1 MSKTIQINPSLFNT
15 GGSLSKTKKNREKKQ
30 KPIIAPL
37 ITPNALKNK
46 LLKRIKEHKKEE
58 VSNSNAENKKNTI
71 SDIGIYTDEFNDSIE
86 YLKHL
91 SSFKKNESQQQN
103 KTMKNYG
110 SVVPLVQLDFPDILK
125 EEPIPKQIP
134 IVNNIQPAISLKQ
147 NPVQDPPYGCLKGG
161 SKPTYRNWNSTQKI
175 REPVQQSNLTFSIP
189 QKSAEETDREKRLNI
204 LREKIKMKQQ
214 EKQDDN
220 IIMNTNLIHVN
231 QSSTETPAYLQ
242 INTSA
247 NENVYPQSLE
257 NTQMSS
263 SDVILDPTKEELIQK
278 YKEEDEQQSSR
289 RLVKKTIRRKYT
301 IGKSKMRGKVGVL
314 IKDRE
319 TRKNII
325 QAQRELRKK
334 PINDVKLYLRDHAL
348 LKAGSNAPN
357 DVVRK
362 IYESSILSG
371 EITNNNKDTLLHNF
385 LKEKDD
391 D

>member
-134 IVNNIQPAISLKQ
+134 IVNNIQPAMSLKQ

-161 SKPTYRNWNSTQKI
+161 SKPTYRYWNSTQ
-175 REPVQQSNLTFSIP
+175 
-189 QKSAEETDREKRLNI
+189 
-204 LREKIKMKQQ
+204 
-214 EKQDDN
+214 
-220 IIMNTNLIHVN
+220 
-231 QSSTETPAYLQ
+231 
-242 INTSA
+242 
-247 NENVYPQSLE
+247 
-257 NTQMSS
+257 
-263 SDVILDPTKEELIQK
+263 
-278 YKEEDEQQSSR
+278 
-289 RLVKKTIRRKYT
+289 
-301 IGKSKMRGKVGVL
+301 
-314 IKDRE
+314 
-319 TRKNII
+319 
-325 QAQRELRKK
+325 
-334 PINDVKLYLRDHAL
+334 
-348 LKAGSNAPN
+348 
-357 DVVRK
+357 
-362 IYESSILSG
+362 
-371 EITNNNKDTLLHNF
+371 
-385 LKEKDD
+385 
-391 D
+391 